1 MVPVVG
7 GGRATSWGPR
17 VLGGKGRKGGG
28 GEGGGASGT
37 MDWATPLES
46 GRLI

>member
-17 VLGGKGRKGGG
+17 VLGGKGREGGG
-28 GEGGGASGT
+28 GGGGG
-37 MDWATPLES
+37 
-46 GRLI
+46 GRGVEHQVQWIGLLR